1 MPSNLASRVMQ
12 DLIEY
17 GGVRRGSFGYVEVRR
32 LSPQLALEL
41 GAPDTQG
48 VVIWRIHQASAAAMA
63 GMEPGDVIVAFND
76 NPIEDPSDY
85 ARLLSDA
92 PIGESVTLGVI
103 RGGDRISFEVE
114 VSQEQ
119 PQ

>member
-1 MPSNLASRVMQ
+1 M
-12 DLIEY
+12 
-17 GGVRRGSFGYVEVRR
+17 RR
-32 LSPQLALEL
+32 LSPQLAREL
-41 GAPDTQG
+41 GAPDTRG

-85 ARLLSDA
+85 ARLLSDS